1 MDIDGVLN
9 ETFSIYGRFFG
20 RLVLLAGAVFLV
32 LGLVTTALEELST
45 GGFGEFV
52 LGLTGALVSL
62 VGGFWLQGVLV
73 EATVDLR
80 DGRADLAI
88 PELFARA
95 QPHLPS
101 IIIAG
106 VLAGLGIVAGLVLF
120 IVPGLYLLTI
130 WAVVIPVIILE
141 KRKVGEAFSR
151 SRQLVRGN
159 GWQVFGVLLILLIAT
174 AIAGAIVGGVFN
186 LFLPDFLGSWLG
198 ATAANAVVVPFFA
211 VAVTVMYLRLTGPAA
226 TDEAVQPG

>member
-9 ETFSIYGRFFG
+9 ETFSIYGRFFA
-20 RLVLLAGAVFLV
+20 RLVLLAGAVFVV
-32 LGLVTTALEELST
+32 LGLLTAALDQLST
-45 GGFGEFV
+45 GGPGGFV
-52 LGLTGALVSL
+52 LGLAGALVSL

-95 QPHLPS
+95 QPHLPT

-106 VLAGLGIVAGLVLF
+106 LLAGLGIVAGLVLF

-130 WAVVIPVIILE
+130 WAVVIPVIVLE
-141 KRKVGEAFSR
+141 KRRVGEAFTR
-151 SRQLVRGN
+151 SRELVRGS
-159 GWQVFGVLLILLIAT
+159 GWQVFGVLLILLLAT
-174 AIAGAIVGGVFN
+174 AIATAIVGGVFN
-186 LFLPDFLGSWLG
+186 LFLPEFLGSWLG
-198 ATAANAVVVPFFA
+198 STAANALVVPFFA
-211 VAVTVMYLRLTGPAA
+211 VAVTVMYLRLVERAA
-226 TDEAVQPG
+226 GGGEIQPD